1 MKQHIRLLAIVF
13 IAGLCGC
20 SPADS
25 DNHNAIDPA
34 ALQQE
39 IMAVEKSFSDYSE
52 KNGFAKA
59 LAEYAADDV
68 IKLNHNQYPTF
79 GKAQL
84 QKEAAQDSIG
94 SSQGTLTWKPLKVW
108 VAESGDMATAFGD
121 WYFTAP
127 SHQTS
132 IDTTLYGN
140 YVTVWV
146 KQKDG
151 SWKFAI
157 DGGNPTPGTTPNIMR
172 ETLQ

>member
-1 MKQHIRLLAIVF
+1 MKIQIYTTAVPIL
-13 IAGLCGC
+13 IALCSC
-20 SPADS
+20 SAPSENREDLEE
-25 DNHNAIDPA
+25 IK
-34 ALQQE
+34 QE
-39 IMAVEKSFSDYSE
+39 IIAAEKSFSEYSE

-68 IKLNHNQYPTF
+68 IKLNHNQYPTI

-121 WYFTAP
+121 WYYTAP
-127 SHQTS
+127 SHQAS
-132 IDTTLYGN
+132 NDTTLYGN
-140 YVTVWV
+140 YVTVWM

-157 DGGNPTPGTTPNIMR
+157 DGGNRTPGPTPDVML
-172 ETLQ
+172 ETF